1 MNIDPKQLSKLTSY
15 MATFDGG
22 VYVPYKRKSDS
33 KVNCQFIMQMR
44 KENEDY
50 MLWVKTTLENIT
62 SVRLSD
68 RPDYNTDGFNRKP
81 QMRIES
87 SRHPYFT
94 KMRDRIYIDNHKV
107 IDPHM
112 LKLMDAEALA
122 IIFMCDGGTSLD
134 LRNKNPHARIAL
146 HTKGF
151 SYADNMSLSKSI
163 YDTLGVITNVNRHGK
178 YYYLNVAT
186 KSHKDF
192 YECVKPHVVKSF
204 DYKFERLAPVISGW

>member
-1 MNIDPKQLSKLTSY
+1 MNIDPKQLNKLVSY

-22 VYVPYKRKSDS
+22 VYVPHKRKPDS

-50 MLWVKTTLENIT
+50 MMWVKETLENIT
-62 SVRLSD
+62 SVRLTD
-68 RPDYNTDGFNRKP
+68 RPDYNTDGYDRKP

-87 SRHPYFT
+87 NRHPYFT
-94 KMRDRIYIDNHKV
+94 KLRDRIYIDNHKV

-112 LKLMDAEALA
+112 LKQMDAEALA

-134 LRNKNPHARIAL
+134 LRHKNPHAKISL

-151 SYADNMSLSKSI
+151 SHADNASLSKAI
-163 YDTLGVITNVNRHGK
+163 YDKLGIITNTNRHGK

-186 KSHKDF
+186 KSHKSF
-192 YECVKPHVVKSF
+192 YETVKPFVLESF
-204 DYKFERLAPVISGW
+204 DYKFERLAPAIAGW